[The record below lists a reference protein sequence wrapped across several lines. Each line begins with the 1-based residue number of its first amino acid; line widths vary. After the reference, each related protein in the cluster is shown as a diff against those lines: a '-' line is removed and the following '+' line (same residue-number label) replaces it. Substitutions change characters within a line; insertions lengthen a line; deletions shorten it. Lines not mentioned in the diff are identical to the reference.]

1 MSRRTN
7 GKPSAGGVYPAQLRE
22 AIGRFLPHRGLPVLA
37 GKRQLCWAA
46 RMLVVCAI
54 LVAWDASGTLSDRF
68 HAARRVVVKMFPT
81 RRRPGTTCTG
91 FWAALARHSD
101 RLLGVV
107 APALRQRVRHLAGR
121 EHWHVGRWA
130 AFGVDGSRV
139 ECRMT
144 AANEQALGTAGKS
157 KTGPQQFLTTV
168 FHVGTGLVW
177 DWRRGPARESE
188 RSHLLSMLGTL
199 PPGALLLADA
209 GFTGYE
215 LMRQV
220 TEGGRSF
227 LIRVGSNVRLLR
239 KLGLALEEHEGIV
252 YLWPDKAQRRRQPPL
267 ILRLITLCDGRNRKV
282 HLLTDVLDR
291 ELLSDAEASALYR
304 RRWTVELLYRS
315 LKQTMGNRRLRC
327 GTPAHAAA
335 ELDWAMAGLW
345 VLGLMS
351 VGEVTAAGHGPGDWS
366 VAAALRA
373 VRRAMAGTLGVPL
386 DAALAGAVK
395 DRYRR
400 TGSKKARHWP
410 HKKRQKPPGDPVAR
424 KADKV
429 ERQLAAEL
437 LAEKRAAA

>member
-22 AIGRFLPHRGLPVLA
+22 AIARFLPHRGLPVLC
-37 GKRQLCWAA
+37 GKKQLCWAA

-68 HAARRVVVKMFPT
+68 HAARQVVVKMFPT
-81 RRRPGTTCTG
+81 RRRPGKTCTG

-101 RLLGVV
+101 RLLGVI
-107 APALRQRVRHLAGR
+107 APALRQRVRVLAGR
-121 EHWHVGRWA
+121 EHWRVGRWA

-144 AANEQALGTAGKS
+144 AANEKAFGTAGKD

-177 DWRRGPARESE
+177 DWRRGPARDSE
-188 RSHLLSMLGTL
+188 RGHLLQMLGTL

-220 TEGGRSF
+220 TGTGRSL

-239 KLGLALEEHEGIV
+239 KLGLAVEGHEGVV
-252 YLWPDKAQRRRQPPL
+252 YLWPDKAQKRRQLPL

-315 LKQTMGNRRLRC
+315 LKQTMGNRKLRC
-327 GTPAHAAA
+327 GTPRHAAA
-335 ELDWAMAGLW
+335 ELDWAVAGLW

-351 VGEVTAAGHGPGDWS
+351 VGRLTASGRDPGDWS
-366 VAAALRA
+366 VAAALRV

-386 DAALAGAVK
+386 DAALAAAAK
-395 DRYRR
+395 DEYRR

-410 HKKRQKPPGDPVAR
+410 HKKRQKPPGNPKAR
-424 KADKV
+424 NAKKP
-429 ERQLAAEL
+429 EKQLAAEL
-437 LAEKRAAA
+437 LAEQRAAA